1 MKKPRRLRI
10 TLDVDTTLTVAQL
23 RHADRI
29 AIGSSQG
36 ETSVWLY
43 RHPPSV
49 GDVPHR
55 LVQVQ
60 AIAVKPI
67 PEPKP
72 DGPRLTSIKWR
83 SWQRQQQRKRKAKRA
98 KGAK

>member
-1 MKKPRRLRI
+1 MKKPRRILVTI
-10 TLDVDTTLTVAQL
+10 ELETTMTVAQI
-23 RHADRI
+23 RRADRI

-49 GDVPHR
+49 GDVSHR

-60 AIAVKPI
+60 ANAVT
-67 PEPKP
+67 PKAPVYGLP
-72 DGPRLTSIKWR
+72 DVRMR
-83 SWQRQQQRKRKAKRA
+83 SLFTGKAKRGR
-98 KGAK
+98 K